1 MKSVFYSR
9 FFILLPWVL
18 IVVIIIDSDTRRSP
32 GSGRV
37 PSACYYPY
45 WNWRVGRA
53 ALVRPRPSDPNANPG
68 LNSAPHRRKNET
80 VLPMIYAITPTYSRP
95 VQKGE
100 LTRLANT
107 FRLVP
112 RLHWILVEDS
122 VHSVRA
128 LHLLPK
134 KAVEKKDGELRML
147 LMPRFPHCSSAKD
160 HIQVTAFDS
169 CPSQEAAHQHRVLH
183 QNPM

>member
-18 IVVIIIDSDTRRSP
+18 IVVIIIYMTR
-32 GSGRV
+32 GV
-37 PSACYYPY
+37 PSARYYPY
-45 WNWRVGRA
+45 WNRRVGRA

-122 VHSVRA
+122 VRA

-134 KAVEKKDGELRML
+134 KTDFDVGSGKKRWGAANAPLPAL
-147 LMPRFPHCSSAKD
+147 LLC
-160 HIQVTAFDS
+160 
-169 CPSQEAAHQHRVLH
+169 
-183 QNPM
+183 

>member
-1 MKSVFYSR
+1 MKSVFYRR
-9 FFILLPWVL
+9 FFILLPW
-18 IVVIIIDSDTRRSP
+18 VVIIIDSDTRRSP

-37 PSACYYPY
+37 PSTHYYPY
-45 WNWRVGRA
+45 WTRRVGHA
-53 ALVRPRPSDPNANPG
+53 ALVRPRPSDPNTNPG

-107 FRLVP
+107 FCLVP
-112 RLHWILVEDS
+112 RLHSILVEDS

-134 KAVEKKDGELRML
+134 KTNFDVGSGKKGRGAADAAPLPAL
-147 LMPRFPHCSSAKD
+147 LLC
-160 HIQVTAFDS
+160 
-169 CPSQEAAHQHRVLH
+169 
-183 QNPM
+183 